1 MKSSIR
7 DKAEG
12 TFHEAKGKVK
22 EMAGKITDNPKI
34 GGQRQSRKDSRQSA
48 GKDRSGQEGPGEV
61 VSVTTIKGER
71 TMKALYSISL
81 MVVAVA
87 LLAISMPVHASK
99 MDDRIESSARKSYVF
114 KTYLKADDIKIQSKD
129 GVVTLTGS
137 VSEESHKSLAGETVA
152 GLPGVKTVDNRLE
165 VKGERPVENSDTWLM
180 MKVKTTLLFHRS
192 VSGSKTEV
200 TVKDGIVTLQGD
212 ATSQAQKDLT
222 TEYAKDIDG
231 VKDVKNEMMVSSGPS
246 KETRTA
252 GEKIDDSSKKKSRSV
267 GEKIDDA
274 SITAQVKM
282 TLLYHRSTSALNTSV
297 TTRKGVV
304 TLSGKAK
311 NASEKDLATKFVN
324 DVHGVKSV
332 RNLMTVG

>member
-1 MKSSIR
+1 
-7 DKAEG
+7 
-12 TFHEAKGKVK
+12 
-22 EMAGKITDNPKI
+22 
-34 GGQRQSRKDSRQSA
+34 
-48 GKDRSGQEGPGEV
+48 
-61 VSVTTIKGER
+61 
-71 TMKALYSISL
+71 MKAKYSISL

-99 MDDRIESSARKSYVF
+99 TDDRIESSARKSYVF
-114 KTYLKADDIKIQSKD
+114 KTYLKADDIKIKSKD

-165 VKGERPVENSDTWLM
+165 IKGERPVENSDTWLM

-231 VKDVKNEMMVSSGPS
+231 VKDVKNEMMVSSGSS